1 MIGRACLGSDG
12 VDLVGW
18 VAGIGDN
25 IDSLTSDD
33 NLLSL
38 SGSVGLLRLFCEL
51 DSEATDEAGAKQ
63 GQEGNVDGKDDET
76 NEDVSGL
83 CGATIHFTNYDAVV
97 NPQADLDEKNKD
109 FKAEHSERDF
119 PVENVV
125 AEEDCCGA
133 SCTKDNGPDINK
145 RIRISIGYDDS
156 DDCEDGH

>member
-51 DSEATDEAGAKQ
+51 DSEATDEAGAKK
-63 GQEGNVDGKDDET
+63 GQEGNSDGH
-76 NEDVSGL
+76 EDAEYDNVSG
-83 CGATIHFTNYDAVV
+83 
-97 NPQADLDEKNKD
+97 K
-109 FKAEHSERDF
+109 
-119 PVENVV
+119 
-125 AEEDCCGA
+125 
-133 SCTKDNGPDINK
+133 
-145 RIRISIGYDDS
+145 
-156 DDCEDGH
+156 